1 MRFRTLLFLLVM
13 TLLLGA
19 CASPPEIPTPTS
31 FVEPT
36 IAPSA
41 TVQVVDTATS
51 VVATEDDVTPLPTE
65 EKLPTELP
73 QDPADWESWPEIP
86 VVTEQMRDV
95 YLLGQ
100 SLGNDPH
107 TFSIFG
113 DCQSVPESFF
123 GIYEEDEAEVAKL
136 PANLQ
141 ERVTYFEG
149 SFNRE
154 SPTVKDGTTSGAL
167 LWIEWHENK
176 YSCKDDET
184 PVDCELRIHN
194 PSFVIIAVGT
204 HWEDNR
210 MIYMRKI
217 IEELLEKGVVP
228 ILATKADNREGDYKV
243 NVDVATLAKEYNL
256 PLWNFWLV
264 TKDLPNQGLYTKK
277 IDAQL
282 GDIYLTEE
290 ALALR
295 RYSALEVLDAVWL
308 AVAGE

>member
-107 TFSIFG
+107 AFSIFG

>member
-86 VVTEQMRDV
+86 VVTAQMRDV

-243 NVDVATLAKEYNL
+243 NVDVATLAKEYDL